1 MYYLQLAILALGA
14 VLLNYNFL
22 ISMLCIIIFLLITWK
37 NKNLN
42 ARKTIIC
49 IIVFLAFFIRGAYE
63 QKTNTTHISDEKN
76 IDIILTID
84 DRIQVNGN
92 YLKGLAK
99 LNKEKVLFTYILK
112 DEKEKTFFKEHFQGG
127 MLKVD
132 ADIEDIGE
140 KKNFY
145 SFDYKKYNE
154 NKGIFKNVK
163 VNDIKNFEENKGII
177 SKIKIWR
184 ISLGNKIHKE
194 ISFDKSGYIEA
205 LIFGDKAYLEKDEII
220 NYKNLG
226 TSHLLAISGLHL
238 GVLIS
243 LIYFILLRLRF
254 SVEII
259 EKIVFLVIPFYM
271 LISGFSPSVLRAG
284 GMIMLYIIFRKKDI
298 TKLEALLTTFILM
311 LFINPLFIFDIGFE
325 LSFLI
330 TFCLLMSDDFLSG
343 SKNIF
348 TSGFKISLVSS
359 LASLPILVMNFY
371 TFSYI
376 SIISNIFLVPIFS
389 LVIFPLVLISYVV
402 FLFSSTMFNVIFKP
416 ILNISFS
423 FFDKIQDL
431 FLNFSPVVIGRHNNY
446 VGVIIFIFI
455 LGILIYLN
463 KNKFLLATLGVL
475 LLFFTLLGFSY
486 IGEDKIEEVKIGKGD
501 VYYVR
506 EGRGNLLINTSNN
519 IQNFYNDFRK
529 KDVEYDIIN
538 EYNQMLNY
546 EGKRKIDYLVLTSF
560 KRDKVGYASEL
571 VGKDMVNEVIVLD
584 KNKHKLKEII
594 ELAKFKGIKVIEIK
608 ENTGFDLGTIKF
620 YYGERQFSVKGKDR
634 EFKIEVDDWW
644 KMFMWFTVKILK
656 R

>member
-92 YLKGLAK
+92 YLKGIAK

-127 MLKVD
+127 MLKVK

-184 ISLGNKIHKE
+184 ISLGNRIHKE

-284 GMIMLYIIFRKKDI
+284 GMIMLYIIFRKKDM

-359 LASLPILVMNFY
+359 LASLPILVMDFY

-389 LVIFPLVLISYVV
+389 LVIFPLVLISYAV
-402 FLFSSTMFNVIFKP
+402 FLFSSTIFNVIFKP
-416 ILNISFS
+416 ILNISFN

-431 FLNFSPVVIGRHNNY
+431 FLNCSPMVIGRHNNY

-560 KRDKVGYASEL
+560 KKDKVGYASEL

-594 ELAKFKGIKVIEIK
+594 ELAKFNGIKVIEIK

-620 YYGERQFSVKGKDR
+620 YYGERQFSIKGKYR
-634 EFKIEVDDWW
+634 EFKIEVDY
-644 KMFMWFTVKILK
+644 
-656 R
+656 

>member
-92 YLKGLAK
+92 YLKGIAK

-127 MLKVD
+127 MLKVN

-284 GMIMLYIIFRKKDI
+284 GMIMFYIIFRKKDM

-371 TFSYI
+371 TFSYT

-486 IGEDKIEEVKIGKGD
+486 IGEDKIEEVKIGKGEI
-501 VYYVR
+501 YYVR
-506 EGRGNLLINTSNN
+506 GGRHNLLVNTSNN

-538 EYNQMLNY
+538 EYNKMLNY

-634 EFKIEVDDWW
+634 EFKIEVDD
-644 KMFMWFTVKILK
+644 
-656 R
+656 

>member
-92 YLKGLAK
+92 YLKGIAK

-127 MLKVD
+127 MLKVN

-284 GMIMLYIIFRKKDI
+284 GMIMLYIIFRKKDM

-389 LVIFPLVLISYVV
+389 LVIFPLVLISYAV
-402 FLFSSTMFNVIFKP
+402 FLFSSTIFNVIFKP
-416 ILNISFS
+416 ILNISFN

-431 FLNFSPVVIGRHNNY
+431 FLNCSPMVIGRHNNY

-475 LLFFTLLGFSY
+475 LLFFTFLGFSY

-594 ELAKFKGIKVIEIK
+594 ELAKFNGIKVIEIK

-620 YYGERQFSVKGKDR
+620 YYGERQFSIKGKYR
-634 EFKIEVDDWW
+634 EFKIEVDY
-644 KMFMWFTVKILK
+644 
-656 R
+656 

>member
-63 QKTNTTHISDEKN
+63 QKTNTTHISNEKN

-92 YLKGLAK
+92 YLKGIAK

-127 MLKVD
+127 MLKVN

-205 LIFGDKAYLEKDEII
+205 LIFGDKAYLEKDDII

-284 GMIMLYIIFRKKDI
+284 GMIMLYIIFRKKDM

-389 LVIFPLVLISYVV
+389 LVIFPLVLISYIS
-402 FLFSSTMFNVIFKP
+402 FLFSITLFNVIFKP

-431 FLNFSPVVIGRHNNY
+431 FLNSSPMLIGRHNNY

-501 VYYVR
+501 VCYVR

-634 EFKIEVDDWW
+634 EFKIEVDD
-644 KMFMWFTVKILK
+644 
-656 R
+656 

>member
-92 YLKGLAK
+92 YLKGIAK

-127 MLKVD
+127 MLKVN

-284 GMIMLYIIFRKKDI
+284 GMIMLYIIFRKKDM

-343 SKNIF
+343 TKNIVV
-348 TSGFKISLVSS
+348 SGFKISLVSS

-389 LVIFPLVLISYVV
+389 LVIFPLVLISYVS
-402 FLFSSTMFNVIFKP
+402 FLFSITLFNVIFKP

-431 FLNFSPVVIGRHNNY
+431 FLNSSPMLIGRHNNY

-538 EYNQMLNY
+538 EYNKMLNY
-546 EGKRKIDYLVLTSF
+546 EGKRKMDYLVLTSF

-634 EFKIEVDDWW
+634 EFKIEVDD
-644 KMFMWFTVKILK
+644 
-656 R
+656 

>member
-92 YLKGLAK
+92 YLKGIAK

-112 DEKEKTFFKEHFQGG
+112 DEKEKIFFKEHFQGG
-127 MLKVD
+127 MLKVN

-284 GMIMLYIIFRKKDI
+284 GMIMLYIIFRKKDM

-330 TFCLLMSDDFLSG
+330 TFCLLMSDDFLSE

-431 FLNFSPVVIGRHNNY
+431 FLNSSPMLIGRHNNY

-486 IGEDKIEEVKIGKGD
+486 IGEDKIEEVKIGKGEI
-501 VYYVR
+501 YYVR
-506 EGRGNLLINTSNN
+506 GGRHNLLVNTSNN

-634 EFKIEVDDWW
+634 EFKIEVDD
-644 KMFMWFTVKILK
+644 
-656 R
+656 

>member
-92 YLKGLAK
+92 YLKGIAK

-127 MLKVD
+127 MLKVN

-205 LIFGDKAYLEKDEII
+205 LIFGDKVYLEKDEII

-284 GMIMLYIIFRKKDI
+284 GMIMLYIIFRKKDMI
-298 TKLEALLTTFILM
+298 KLEALLTTFILM
-311 LFINPLFIFDIGFE
+311 LFINPLLIFDIGFE

-389 LVIFPLVLISYVV
+389 LVIFPLVLISYVS
-402 FLFSSTMFNVIFKP
+402 FLFSITLFNVIFKP

-486 IGEDKIEEVKIGKGD
+486 IGEDKIEEVKIGKGEI
-501 VYYVR
+501 YYVR
-506 EGRGNLLINTSNN
+506 GGRHNLLVNTSNN

-538 EYNQMLNY
+538 EYNKMLNY

-584 KNKHKLKEII
+584 KNKHKLKEVI

-634 EFKIEVDDWW
+634 EFKIEVDD
-644 KMFMWFTVKILK
+644 
-656 R
+656 

>member
-42 ARKTIIC
+42 ARKIIIC

-76 IDIILTID
+76 IDIILKID

-92 YLKGLAK
+92 YLKGIAK
-99 LNKEKVLFTYILK
+99 SNKEKVLFTYILK

-389 LVIFPLVLISYVV
+389 LVIFPLVLISYAV
-402 FLFSSTMFNVIFKP
+402 FLFSSTIFNVIFKP
-416 ILNISFS
+416 ILNISFN

-431 FLNFSPVVIGRHNNY
+431 FLNCSPMVIGRHNNY

-620 YYGERQFSVKGKDR
+620 YYGERQFSIKGKYR
-634 EFKIEVDDWW
+634 EFKIEVDY
-644 KMFMWFTVKILK
+644 
-656 R
+656 

>member
-63 QKTNTTHISDEKN
+63 QKTNITHISDVKN
-76 IDIILTID
+76 IDITLTID
-84 DRIQVNGN
+84 DRLQVNGN
-92 YLKGLAK
+92 YLKGIAK

-127 MLKVD
+127 MLKVN

-284 GMIMLYIIFRKKDI
+284 SMIMLYIIFRKKDM

-343 SKNIF
+343 TKNIVV
-348 TSGFKISLVSS
+348 SGFKISLVSS

-389 LVIFPLVLISYVV
+389 LVIFPLVLISYVS
-402 FLFSSTMFNVIFKP
+402 FLFSITLFNVIFKP
-416 ILNISFS
+416 ILNIFFS

-431 FLNFSPVVIGRHNNY
+431 FLNSSPMLIGRHNNY

-608 ENTGFDLGTIKF
+608 ENTGFDLGIIKF
-620 YYGERQFSVKGKDR
+620 YYSERQFSVKGKDR
-634 EFKIEVDDWW
+634 EFKIEVDD
-644 KMFMWFTVKILK
+644 
-656 R
+656 

>member
-22 ISMLCIIIFLLITWK
+22 ISMLCIIIFLLITLK

-42 ARKTIIC
+42 ARKIIIC
-49 IIVFLAFFIRGAYE
+49 LIVFLAFFIRGAYE
-63 QKTNTTHISDEKN
+63 QKTNTTHIADEKN

-92 YLKGLAK
+92 YLKGIAK

-127 MLKVD
+127 MLKVN

-194 ISFDKSGYIEA
+194 ISFDKRGYIEA

-284 GMIMLYIIFRKKDI
+284 GMIMLYIIFRKKDM

-389 LVIFPLVLISYVV
+389 LVIFPLVLISYVS
-402 FLFSSTMFNVIFKP
+402 FLFSITLFNVIFKP

-431 FLNFSPVVIGRHNNY
+431 FLNSSPMLIGRHNNY
-446 VGVIIFIFI
+446 VGVIIFIFV

-529 KDVEYDIIN
+529 EDVEYDIIN

-620 YYGERQFSVKGKDR
+620 YYSERQFSVKGKDR
-634 EFKIEVDDWW
+634 EFKIEVDN
-644 KMFMWFTVKILK
+644 
-656 R
+656 

>member
-42 ARKTIIC
+42 ARKIIIC

-92 YLKGLAK
+92 YLKGIAK

-127 MLKVD
+127 MLKVN

-238 GVLIS
+238 GGLIS

-284 GMIMLYIIFRKKDI
+284 GMIMLYIIFRKKDM

-402 FLFSSTMFNVIFKP
+402 FLFSSTIFNVIFKP

-538 EYNQMLNY
+538 EYNKMLNY

-608 ENTGFDLGTIKF
+608 ENTGFYLGTIKF
-620 YYGERQFSVKGKDR
+620 YYSGNQFIIKGKDK
-634 EFKIEVDDWW
+634 EFKIEVDD
-644 KMFMWFTVKILK
+644 
-656 R
+656 

>member
-127 MLKVD
+127 MLKVN

-423 FFDKIQDL
+423 FFYKIQDL

-501 VYYVR
+501 IYYVR

-634 EFKIEVDDWW
+634 EFKIEVDD
-644 KMFMWFTVKILK
+644 
-656 R
+656 

>member
-92 YLKGLAK
+92 YLKGIAK

-127 MLKVD
+127 MLKVN

-284 GMIMLYIIFRKKDI
+284 GMIMLYIIFRKKDM

-402 FLFSSTMFNVIFKP
+402 FLFSLTIFNVIFKP

-431 FLNFSPVVIGRHNNY
+431 FLNSSPMLIGKHNNY
-446 VGVIIFIFI
+446 VGLIIFIFI
-455 LGILIYLN
+455 LCILIYLN

-594 ELAKFKGIKVIEIK
+594 KLAKFNGIKVIEIK
-608 ENTGFDLGTIKF
+608 ENTGFDLGIIKF
-620 YYGERQFSVKGKDR
+620 YYSERQFSVKGKDR
-634 EFKIEVDDWW
+634 EFKIEVDD
-644 KMFMWFTVKILK
+644 
-656 R
+656 

>member
-22 ISMLCIIIFLLITWK
+22 ISMLCIIIFLLITLK

-42 ARKTIIC
+42 ARKIIIC

-92 YLKGLAK
+92 YLKGIAK

-127 MLKVD
+127 MLKVN

-284 GMIMLYIIFRKKDI
+284 GMIMLYIIFRKKDM

-389 LVIFPLVLISYVV
+389 LVIFPLVLISYVS
-402 FLFSSTMFNVIFKP
+402 FLFSITLFNVIFKP

-431 FLNFSPVVIGRHNNY
+431 FLNSSPMLIGRHNNY
-446 VGVIIFIFI
+446 VGVIIFIFV

-519 IQNFYNDFRK
+519 IQNFYSDFRK

-620 YYGERQFSVKGKDR
+620 YYSERQFSVKGKDR
-634 EFKIEVDDWW
+634 EFKIEVDN
-644 KMFMWFTVKILK
+644 
-656 R
+656 

>member
-486 IGEDKIEEVKIGKGD
+486 IGEDKIEEVKIGKGEI
-501 VYYVR
+501 YYVR
-506 EGRGNLLINTSNN
+506 GGRHNLLVNTSNN

-538 EYNQMLNY
+538 EYNKMLNY
-546 EGKRKIDYLVLTSF
+546 EGKRKMDYLVLTSF

-634 EFKIEVDDWW
+634 EFKIEVDD
-644 KMFMWFTVKILK
+644 
-656 R
+656 

>member
-63 QKTNTTHISDEKN
+63 QKTNTTNISDEKN

-92 YLKGLAK
+92 YLKGIAK

-127 MLKVD
+127 MLKVN

-205 LIFGDKAYLEKDEII
+205 LIFGDKVYLEKDEII

-284 GMIMLYIIFRKKDI
+284 GMIMLYIIFRKKDM

-311 LFINPLFIFDIGFE
+311 LFINPLLIFDIGFE

-389 LVIFPLVLISYVV
+389 LVIFPLVLISYVS
-402 FLFSSTMFNVIFKP
+402 FLFSITLFNVIFKP

-431 FLNFSPVVIGRHNNY
+431 FLNSSPMLIGRHNNY

-519 IQNFYNDFRK
+519 IQDFYNDFRK

-584 KNKHKLKEII
+584 KNKHKLKGII

-634 EFKIEVDDWW
+634 EFKIEVDD
-644 KMFMWFTVKILK
+644 
-656 R
+656 

>member
-92 YLKGLAK
+92 YLKGIAK

-127 MLKVD
+127 MLKVN

-205 LIFGDKAYLEKDEII
+205 LIFGDKAYLEKDDII

-284 GMIMLYIIFRKKDI
+284 GMIMLYIIFRKKDM

-389 LVIFPLVLISYVV
+389 LVIFPLVLISYVS
-402 FLFSSTMFNVIFKP
+402 FLFSITLFNVIFKP

-431 FLNFSPVVIGRHNNY
+431 FLNSSPMLIGRHNNY

-501 VYYVR
+501 VCYVR

-634 EFKIEVDDWW
+634 EFKIEVDD
-644 KMFMWFTVKILK
+644 
-656 R
+656 

>member
-42 ARKTIIC
+42 ARKIIIC

-92 YLKGLAK
+92 YLKGIAK

-127 MLKVD
+127 MLKVN

-284 GMIMLYIIFRKKDI
+284 GMIMLYIIFRKKDM

-389 LVIFPLVLISYVV
+389 LVIFPLVLISYAV
-402 FLFSSTMFNVIFKP
+402 FLFSSTIFNVIFKP

-431 FLNFSPVVIGRHNNY
+431 FLNSSPMLIGRHNNY
-446 VGVIIFIFI
+446 VGVIIFIFV

-594 ELAKFKGIKVIEIK
+594 ELAKFNGIKVIEIK

-620 YYGERQFSVKGKDR
+620 YYGERQFSIKGKYR
-634 EFKIEVDDWW
+634 EFKIEVDY
-644 KMFMWFTVKILK
+644 
-656 R
+656 

>member
-22 ISMLCIIIFLLITWK
+22 ISMLCIIIFLLITLK

-42 ARKTIIC
+42 ARKIIIC

-92 YLKGLAK
+92 YLKGIAK

-127 MLKVD
+127 MLKVN

-163 VNDIKNFEENKGII
+163 VNDIKKFEENKGII

-284 GMIMLYIIFRKKDI
+284 GMIMLYIIFRKKDM

-389 LVIFPLVLISYVV
+389 LVIFPLVLISYVS
-402 FLFSSTMFNVIFKP
+402 FLFSITLFNVIFKP

-431 FLNFSPVVIGRHNNY
+431 FLNSSPMLIGRHNNY

-538 EYNQMLNY
+538 EYNQMLDY

-608 ENTGFDLGTIKF
+608 ENTGFDLGIIKF
-620 YYGERQFSVKGKDR
+620 YYSERQFSVKGKDR
-634 EFKIEVDDWW
+634 EFKIEVDD
-644 KMFMWFTVKILK
+644 
-656 R
+656 

>member
-92 YLKGLAK
+92 YLKGIAK

-127 MLKVD
+127 MLKVN

-284 GMIMLYIIFRKKDI
+284 GMIMLYIIFRKKDM

-343 SKNIF
+343 TKNIVV
-348 TSGFKISLVSS
+348 SGFKISLVSS

-486 IGEDKIEEVKIGKGD
+486 IGEDKIEEVKIGKGEI
-501 VYYVR
+501 YYVR
-506 EGRGNLLINTSNN
+506 GGRHNLLVNTSNN

-538 EYNQMLNY
+538 EYNKMLNY
-546 EGKRKIDYLVLTSF
+546 EGKRKMDYLVLTSF

-584 KNKHKLKEII
+584 KNKYKLKEII

-634 EFKIEVDDWW
+634 EFKIEVDD
-644 KMFMWFTVKILK
+644 
-656 R
+656 

>member
-92 YLKGLAK
+92 YLKGIAK

-127 MLKVD
+127 MLKVN

-145 SFDYKKYNE
+145 SFNYKKYNE

-194 ISFDKSGYIEA
+194 IGFDKSGYIEA

-243 LIYFILLRLRF
+243 LIYFIWLRLRF

-284 GMIMLYIIFRKKDI
+284 GMIMFYIIFRKKDM

-389 LVIFPLVLISYVV
+389 LVVFPLVLISYVV
-402 FLFSSTMFNVIFKP
+402 FLFSSTIFNVIFKP

-431 FLNFSPVVIGRHNNY
+431 FLNSSPMLIGRHNNY

-475 LLFFTLLGFSY
+475 LLFFTLLGFRY

-634 EFKIEVDDWW
+634 EFKIEVDD
-644 KMFMWFTVKILK
+644 
-656 R
+656 

>member
-63 QKTNTTHISDEKN
+63 QKTNTTHISDVKN
-76 IDIILTID
+76 IDITLTID
-84 DRIQVNGN
+84 DRLQVNGN
-92 YLKGLAK
+92 YLKGIAK

-127 MLKVD
+127 MLKVN

-284 GMIMLYIIFRKKDI
+284 GMIMLYIIFRKKDM

-538 EYNQMLNY
+538 EYNKMLNY

-584 KNKHKLKEII
+584 KNKHKLKGII

-634 EFKIEVDDWW
+634 EFKIEVDD
-644 KMFMWFTVKILK
+644 
-656 R
+656 

>member
-92 YLKGLAK
+92 YLKGIAK

-112 DEKEKTFFKEHFQGG
+112 DEKEKTFFKEYFQGG
-127 MLKVD
+127 MLKVN

-284 GMIMLYIIFRKKDI
+284 GMIMLYIIFRKKDM

-402 FLFSSTMFNVIFKP
+402 FLFSSTIFNVIFKQ

-486 IGEDKIEEVKIGKGD
+486 IGEDKIEEVKIGKGEI
-501 VYYVR
+501 YYVR
-506 EGRGNLLINTSNN
+506 GGRHNLLVNTSNN

-538 EYNQMLNY
+538 EYNKMLNY

-634 EFKIEVDDWW
+634 EFKIEVDD
-644 KMFMWFTVKILK
+644 
-656 R
+656 

>member
-22 ISMLCIIIFLLITWK
+22 ISMLCIIIFLLITLK

-42 ARKTIIC
+42 ARKIIIC

-92 YLKGLAK
+92 YLKGIAK

-127 MLKVD
+127 MLKVN

-259 EKIVFLVIPFYM
+259 EKIVFLIIPFYM

-284 GMIMLYIIFRKKDI
+284 GMIMLYIIFRKKDM

-376 SIISNIFLVPIFS
+376 SIISNVFLVPIFS

-431 FLNFSPVVIGRHNNY
+431 FLNSSPMLIGRHNNY

-455 LGILIYLN
+455 LCILIYLN

-620 YYGERQFSVKGKDR
+620 YYSERQFSVKGKDR
-634 EFKIEVDDWW
+634 EFKIEVDN
-644 KMFMWFTVKILK
+644 
-656 R
+656 

>member
-92 YLKGLAK
+92 YLKGIAK

-127 MLKVD
+127 MLKVN

-259 EKIVFLVIPFYM
+259 EKIIFLVIPFYM

-284 GMIMLYIIFRKKDI
+284 GMIMLYIIFRKKDM

-402 FLFSSTMFNVIFKP
+402 FLFSLTIFNVIFKP

-431 FLNFSPVVIGRHNNY
+431 FLNSSPMLIGKHNNY
-446 VGVIIFIFI
+446 VGLIIFIFI
-455 LGILIYLN
+455 LCILIYLN

-608 ENTGFDLGTIKF
+608 ENTGFDLGIIKF
-620 YYGERQFSVKGKDR
+620 YYSERQFSVKGKDR
-634 EFKIEVDDWW
+634 EFKIEVDD
-644 KMFMWFTVKILK
+644 
-656 R
+656 

>member
-92 YLKGLAK
+92 YLKGIAK

-112 DEKEKTFFKEHFQGG
+112 DEKEKTFFKEYFQGG
-127 MLKVD
+127 MLKVN

-284 GMIMLYIIFRKKDI
+284 GMIMLYIIFRKKDM

-311 LFINPLFIFDIGFE
+311 LFINPLLIFDIGFE

-402 FLFSSTMFNVIFKP
+402 FLFSSTIFNVIFKP

-486 IGEDKIEEVKIGKGD
+486 IGEDKIEEVKIGKGEI
-501 VYYVR
+501 YYVR
-506 EGRGNLLINTSNN
+506 GGRHNLLVNTSNN

-634 EFKIEVDDWW
+634 EFKIEVDD
-644 KMFMWFTVKILK
+644 
-656 R
+656 

>member
-22 ISMLCIIIFLLITWK
+22 ISMLCIIIFLLITLK

-42 ARKTIIC
+42 ARKIIIC

-92 YLKGLAK
+92 YLKGIAK

-112 DEKEKTFFKEHFQGG
+112 DEKEKTFFKEYFQGG
-127 MLKVD
+127 MLKVN

-284 GMIMLYIIFRKKDI
+284 GMIMLYIIFRKKDM

-348 TSGFKISLVSS
+348 TSGFKINLVSS

-538 EYNQMLNY
+538 EYNKMLNY

-594 ELAKFKGIKVIEIK
+594 ELAKFKGIEVIEIK
-608 ENTGFDLGTIKF
+608 ENTGFDLGIIKF
-620 YYGERQFSVKGKDR
+620 YYSERQFSVKGKDR
-634 EFKIEVDDWW
+634 EFKIEVDN
-644 KMFMWFTVKILK
+644 
-656 R
+656 

>member
-92 YLKGLAK
+92 YLKGIAK

-127 MLKVD
+127 MLKVN

-154 NKGIFKNVK
+154 NKGIFKNVR

-284 GMIMLYIIFRKKDI
+284 GMIMFYIIFRKKDM

-455 LGILIYLN
+455 LCILIYLN

-486 IGEDKIEEVKIGKGD
+486 IGEDKIEEVKIGKGEI
-501 VYYVR
+501 YYVR
-506 EGRGNLLINTSNN
+506 GGRHNLLVNTSNN

-634 EFKIEVDDWW
+634 EFKIEVDD
-644 KMFMWFTVKILK
+644 
-656 R
+656 

>member
-92 YLKGLAK
+92 YLKGIAK

-127 MLKVD
+127 MLKVN

-177 SKIKIWR
+177 LKIKIWR

-284 GMIMLYIIFRKKDI
+284 GMIMLYIIFRKKDM

-389 LVIFPLVLISYVV
+389 LVIFPLVLISYAV
-402 FLFSSTMFNVIFKP
+402 FLFSSTIFNVIFKP
-416 ILNISFS
+416 ILNISFN

-431 FLNFSPVVIGRHNNY
+431 FLNCSPMVIGRHNNY

-594 ELAKFKGIKVIEIK
+594 ELAKFNGIKVIEIK

-634 EFKIEVDDWW
+634 EFKIEVDD
-644 KMFMWFTVKILK
+644 
-656 R
+656 

>member
-22 ISMLCIIIFLLITWK
+22 ISMLCIIIFLLITLK

-42 ARKTIIC
+42 ARKIIIC

-92 YLKGLAK
+92 YLKGIAK

-112 DEKEKTFFKEHFQGG
+112 DEKEKIFFKEHFQGG
-127 MLKVD
+127 MLKVN

-284 GMIMLYIIFRKKDI
+284 GMIMLYIIFRKKDM

-389 LVIFPLVLISYVV
+389 LVIFPLVLISYVS
-402 FLFSSTMFNVIFKP
+402 FLFSITLFNVIFKP

-431 FLNFSPVVIGRHNNY
+431 FLNSSPMLIGRHNNY
-446 VGVIIFIFI
+446 VGVMIFIFI

-538 EYNQMLNY
+538 EYNKMLNY

-608 ENTGFDLGTIKF
+608 ENTGFDLGIIKF
-620 YYGERQFSVKGKDR
+620 YYSERQFSVKGKDR
-634 EFKIEVDDWW
+634 EFKIEVDD
-644 KMFMWFTVKILK
+644 
-656 R
+656 

>member
-92 YLKGLAK
+92 YLKGIAK

-112 DEKEKTFFKEHFQGG
+112 DEKEKIFFKEHFQGG
-127 MLKVD
+127 MLKVN

-284 GMIMLYIIFRKKDI
+284 GMIMLYIIFRKKDM

-359 LASLPILVMNFY
+359 LASLLILVMNFY

-389 LVIFPLVLISYVV
+389 LVIFPLVLISYVS
-402 FLFSSTMFNVIFKP
+402 FLFSITLFNVIFKP

-431 FLNFSPVVIGRHNNY
+431 FLNSSPMLIGRHNNY

-455 LGILIYLN
+455 LCILIYLN

-634 EFKIEVDDWW
+634 EFKIEVDN
-644 KMFMWFTVKILK
+644 
-656 R
+656 

>member
-22 ISMLCIIIFLLITWK
+22 ISMLCIIIFLLITLK

-42 ARKTIIC
+42 ARKIIIC

-634 EFKIEVDDWW
+634 EFKIEVDD
-644 KMFMWFTVKILK
+644 
-656 R
+656 

>member
-92 YLKGLAK
+92 YLKGIAK

-127 MLKVD
+127 MLKVN

-284 GMIMLYIIFRKKDI
+284 GMIMLYIIFRKKDM

-348 TSGFKISLVSS
+348 TSGFKINLVSS

-486 IGEDKIEEVKIGKGD
+486 IGEDKIEEVKIGKGEI
-501 VYYVR
+501 YYVR
-506 EGRGNLLINTSNN
+506 GGRHNLLVNTSNN

-538 EYNQMLNY
+538 EYNKMLNY

-594 ELAKFKGIKVIEIK
+594 KLAKFNDIKVIEIK

-620 YYGERQFSVKGKDR
+620 YYSGNQFIIKGKDK
-634 EFKIEVDDWW
+634 EFKIEVDD
-644 KMFMWFTVKILK
+644 
-656 R
+656 

>member
-127 MLKVD
+127 MLKVN

-284 GMIMLYIIFRKKDI
+284 GMIMLYIIFRKKDM

-389 LVIFPLVLISYVV
+389 LVIFPLVLISYVS
-402 FLFSSTMFNVIFKP
+402 FLFSITLFNVIFKP

-431 FLNFSPVVIGRHNNY
+431 FLNSSPMLIGRHNNY

-475 LLFFTLLGFSY
+475 LLFFTLLGFSH
-486 IGEDKIEEVKIGKGD
+486 IGEDKIEEVKIGKGY

-506 EGRGNLLINTSNN
+506 EGRRNLLINTSNN
-519 IQNFYNDFRK
+519 IQNFYDNFRK

-584 KNKHKLKEII
+584 KNKHKLKGII

-608 ENTGFDLGTIKF
+608 ENTGFDLGIIKF
-620 YYGERQFSVKGKDR
+620 YYSERQFSVKGKDR
-634 EFKIEVDDWW
+634 EFKIEVDD
-644 KMFMWFTVKILK
+644 
-656 R
+656 

>member
-42 ARKTIIC
+42 ARKIIIC

-76 IDIILTID
+76 IDIILKID

-92 YLKGLAK
+92 YLKGIAK
-99 LNKEKVLFTYILK
+99 SNKEKVLFTYILK

-127 MLKVD
+127 MLKVN

-284 GMIMLYIIFRKKDI
+284 GMIMLYIIFRKKDM

-389 LVIFPLVLISYVV
+389 LVIFPLVLISYAV
-402 FLFSSTMFNVIFKP
+402 FLFSSTIFNVIFKP
-416 ILNISFS
+416 ILNISFN

-431 FLNFSPVVIGRHNNY
+431 FLNCSPMVIGRHNNY

-455 LGILIYLN
+455 LCILIYLN

-594 ELAKFKGIKVIEIK
+594 ELAKFNGIKVIEIK

-620 YYGERQFSVKGKDR
+620 YYGERQFSIKGKYR
-634 EFKIEVDDWW
+634 EFKIEVDY
-644 KMFMWFTVKILK
+644 
-656 R
+656 

>member
-127 MLKVD
+127 MLKVN

-423 FFDKIQDL
+423 FFYKIQDL

-634 EFKIEVDDWW
+634 EFKIEVDD
-644 KMFMWFTVKILK
+644 
-656 R
+656 

>member
-92 YLKGLAK
+92 YLKGIAK

-112 DEKEKTFFKEHFQGG
+112 DEKEKTFFKEYFQGG
-127 MLKVD
+127 MLKVN

-284 GMIMLYIIFRKKDI
+284 GMIMLYIIFRKKDM

-311 LFINPLFIFDIGFE
+311 LFINPLLIFDIGFE

-423 FFDKIQDL
+423 FFYKIQDL

-486 IGEDKIEEVKIGKGD
+486 IGEDKIEEVKIGKGEI
-501 VYYVR
+501 YYVR
-506 EGRGNLLINTSNN
+506 GGRHNLLVNTSNN

-538 EYNQMLNY
+538 EYNKMLNY

-634 EFKIEVDDWW
+634 EFKIEVDD
-644 KMFMWFTVKILK
+644 
-656 R
+656 

>member
-63 QKTNTTHISDEKN
+63 QKTNITNISDEKN

-92 YLKGLAK
+92 YLKGIAK

-127 MLKVD
+127 MLKVN

-184 ISLGNKIHKE
+184 ISLGNRIHKE

-205 LIFGDKAYLEKDEII
+205 LIFGDKAYLEKDEIN

-284 GMIMLYIIFRKKDI
+284 GMIMLYIIFRKKDM
-298 TKLEALLTTFILM
+298 TKLESLLTTFILM
-311 LFINPLFIFDIGFE
+311 IFINPLFIFDIGFE

-343 SKNIF
+343 TKNIF
-348 TSGFKISLVSS
+348 VSGFKISLVSS

-402 FLFSSTMFNVIFKP
+402 FLFSSIIFNVIFKP

-431 FLNFSPVVIGRHNNY
+431 FLNFSPMVIGKHSDY
-446 VGVIIFIFI
+446 IGAIIFIFV

-608 ENTGFDLGTIKF
+608 ENTGFDLGIIKF
-620 YYGERQFSVKGKDR
+620 YYSEQQFSVKGKDR
-634 EFKIEVDDWW
+634 KFKIEVDD
-644 KMFMWFTVKILK
+644 
-656 R
+656 

>member
-1 MYYLQLAILALGA
+1 MIYLQLSLLALGA
-14 VLLNYNFL
+14 ILLNYNL
-22 ISMLCIIIFLLITWK
+22 MISMLCIVIFLLITWK

-63 QKTNTTHISDEKN
+63 QKTNTTNISDEKN

-92 YLKGLAK
+92 YLKGIAK

-127 MLKVD
+127 MLKVN

-284 GMIMLYIIFRKKDI
+284 GMIMLYIIFRKKDM

-343 SKNIF
+343 SKDIF

-402 FLFSSTMFNVIFKP
+402 FLFSLTIFNVIFKP

-431 FLNFSPVVIGRHNNY
+431 FLNSSPMLIGRHNNY

-475 LLFFTLLGFSY
+475 LLFFTLLGFNY

-594 ELAKFKGIKVIEIK
+594 ELAKFNGIKVIEIK

-620 YYGERQFSVKGKDR
+620 YYGERQFSIKGKYR
-634 EFKIEVDDWW
+634 EFKIEVDY
-644 KMFMWFTVKILK
+644 
-656 R
+656 